1 LRARSALPRGR
12 WQRAL
17 PIRSIL
23 SDPGMPSSDLEHL
36 HAEARHARDRFQLYR
51 AKLYGSRAVSLTR
64 LRDLERAC
72 EAAEA
77 RLRHAQA
84 KA

>member
-1 LRARSALPRGR
+1 MA
-12 WQRAL
+12 
-17 PIRSIL
+17 
-23 SDPGMPSSDLEHL
+23 SSDLENL

-51 AKLYGSRAVSLTR
+51 ARLYGSRAVSLTR
-64 LRDLERAC
+64 LRDLERAY